1 MCVHSCGRKT
11 LEVVLAHCLSVGVDR
26 MQQNEV
32 GFDLDKLHGLK
43 RFNFISW
50 KKRER
55 QLSKR
60 GVSRVPAH

>member
-43 RFNFISW
+43 RFNFIRS

-55 QLSKR
+55 QL
-60 GVSRVPAH
+60 